1 MTDIRRDIVTGALA
15 ESADAL
21 NALRNN
27 AATLDAIMA
36 AGALL
41 AETLSGRGACIRA
54 AMAAP

>member
-41 AETLSGRGACIRA
+41 AETLVAAAACIRA